1 MNPAVVHKHN
11 MSFYIPQYKRWR
23 GETYFFL
30 NCQVTYPVWG
40 FFSSACK
47 KKHCFNRKNLNPF
60 NPCKTD
66 NLALEFLQVYLSSLD
81 HLWIIMT
88 AVSNIR
94 NHFN

>member
-1 MNPAVVHKHN
+1 ME
-11 MSFYIPQYKRWR
+11 R
-23 GETYFFL
+23 GNIFL
-30 NCQVTYPVWG
+30 FKLPSYLSCLG
-40 FFSSACK
+40 FFFFSMQEETN
-47 KKHCFNRKNLNPF
+47 CFNRKNLNPF

-66 NLALEFLQVYLSSLD
+66 YLALEFLQVYLSSLD

>member
-30 NCQVTYPVWG
+30 NCQVTYPVWV

-47 KKHCFNRKNLNPF
+47 KKQIVLTG
-60 NPCKTD
+60 KT
-66 NLALEFLQVYLSSLD
+66 LI
-81 HLWIIMT
+81 HLIHVRQIT
-88 AVSNIR
+88 
-94 NHFN
+94 